1 METGEMKVAIIT
13 MHAARNYGA
22 VLQTYALQHY
32 FEEMGNEVEIIDYK
46 LPNQTTKGYLFNINS
61 KFNKN
66 PILKMAYLAKTL
78 YPKYITTKLFRDFQ
92 RRKLKLSE
100 PVAFDKEKRWNFP
113 QADLY
118 CSGSDQIWNPR
129 ANGGINSA
137 YFLDGVTGKKISYA
151 SSIGIRDLTDEEGKK
166 IKEYLKDYS
175 CISVRELSSIPIL
188 QHLGYQPVC
197 VLDPTLLLGQEE
209 WRYFSDV
216 QIEEKPYLL
225 VYYFGNAKSIL
236 NIASQIAQKRDLK
249 VRRISVGFE
258 KYSNDDVIEK
268 FVTPERFVSLFLNAS
283 YVITNSFHGTIFSI
297 NFEKQFLSY
306 PTTENNARFDSVFQM
321 FDLQERNL
329 RKYSGEKYKE
339 LSDIDYARVS
349 RVLKEKREESYVYL
363 KRALR
368 HEV

>member
-1 METGEMKVAIIT
+1 MKVAIIT

-46 LPNQTTKGYLFNINS
+46 LPNQTIKGYLLNINN
-61 KFNKN
+61 KFKKN
-66 PILKMAYLAKTL
+66 PIIKLAYLAKTL
-78 YPKYITTKLFRDFQ
+78 YPKHITTRLFRDFQ
-92 RRKLKLSE
+92 ERRLKLSE
-100 PVAFDKEKRWNFP
+100 PVTLDEEKRWNFP
-113 QADLY
+113 KADIY

-129 ANGGINSA
+129 ANGGFNPV

-151 SSIGIRDLTDEEGKK
+151 SSIGIPDLTDKEGKI
-166 IKEYLKDYS
+166 IKEYLKDY
-175 CISVRELSSIPIL
+175 CFISVRELSSIPIL
-188 QHLGYQPVC
+188 KNLGYRPVC

-209 WRYFSDV
+209 WRYFSHGQV
-216 QIEEKPYLL
+216 EEESYLL

-236 NIASQIAQKRDLK
+236 NIARQIAQKKGLK
-249 VRRISVGFE
+249 IRRISVGFE

-268 FVTPERFVSLFLNAS
+268 FVTPERFVSLFLNAA

-306 PTTENNARFDSVFQM
+306 PITENNARFDSVFQM

-329 RKYSGEKYKE
+329 RRYSGEEYKE
-339 LSDIDYARVS
+339 LSDIDYVKVS
-349 RVLKEKREESYVYL
+349 GILEEKREESYVYL

-368 HEV
+368 